1 MSEESVKE
9 IKQERRSD
17 LPFAYNEVVRLMKNE
32 LDDDKMV
39 RERVKVEMNKF
50 LGDILVK
57 VCKQL
62 NEYPYSIITY
72 DMLKECLYPYE
83 GIDRINQE
91 RERIITHL
99 EAIKGD
105 CDILIADTE
114 KVLRTNKKETR
125 QSPPSQVVE

>member
-1 MSEESVKE
+1 MTDANEVK
-9 IKQERRSD
+9 KERRSD

-32 LDDDKMV
+32 LDEDKMV

-50 LGDILVK
+50 LGDVLVK

-62 NEYPYSIITY
+62 NEYSYSTITY

-83 GIDRINQE
+83 SIDRINQE

-99 EAIKGD
+99 EAIKKD
-105 CDILIADTE
+105 CDILITDTE
-114 KVLRTNKKETR
+114 KVLRINENDDLAL
-125 QSPPSQVVE
+125 SPAQLLD

>member
-1 MSEESVKE
+1 MTDANEVK
-9 IKQERRSD
+9 KERRGD

-39 RERVKVEMNKF
+39 RERVKIEMNKF
-50 LGDILVK
+50 LGDVLVK

-62 NEYPYSIITY
+62 NEYSYSTITY

-83 GIDRINQE
+83 SIDRINQE

-99 EAIKGD
+99 EAIKRD

-114 KVLRTNKKETR
+114 KVLRINENDNPAS
-125 QSPPSQVVE
+125 SPAQLLD

>member
-1 MSEESVKE
+1 MTDVNEVK
-9 IKQERRSD
+9 KERRGD

-50 LGDILVK
+50 LGDVLVK

-62 NEYPYSIITY
+62 NEYSYSTITY

-83 GIDRINQE
+83 SIDRINSIWE
-91 RERIITHL
+91 PVSEVLRN
-99 EAIKGD
+99 
-105 CDILIADTE
+105 ILIMDIIYS
-114 KVLRTNKKETR
+114 K
-125 QSPPSQVVE
+125 

>member
-1 MSEESVKE
+1 MTDANEVK
-9 IKQERRSD
+9 KERRSD

-32 LDDDKMV
+32 LDEDKMV

-50 LGDILVK
+50 LGDVLVK

-62 NEYPYSIITY
+62 NEYSYSTITY

-83 GIDRINQE
+83 SIDRINQE

-99 EAIKGD
+99 EAIKRD
-105 CDILIADTE
+105 CDILITDTE
-114 KVLRTNKKETR
+114 KVLRINENDDLASLPT
-125 QSPPSQVVE
+125 QLLD

>member
-1 MSEESVKE
+1 MTDANEVK
-9 IKQERRSD
+9 KERRSD

-32 LDDDKMV
+32 LDEDKMV

-50 LGDILVK
+50 LGDVLVK

-62 NEYPYSIITY
+62 NEYSYSTITY

-83 GIDRINQE
+83 SIDRINQE

-99 EAIKGD
+99 EAIKKD
-105 CDILIADTE
+105 CDILITDTE
-114 KVLRTNKKETR
+114 KVLRINENDGLAS
-125 QSPPSQVVE
+125 SPTQLLD

>member
-1 MSEESVKE
+1 MTDANEVK
-9 IKQERRSD
+9 KERRGD

-32 LDDDKMV
+32 LDEDKMV

-50 LGDILVK
+50 LGDVLVK

-62 NEYPYSIITY
+62 NEYSYSTITY

-83 GIDRINQE
+83 SIDRINQE

-99 EAIKGD
+99 EAIKRD
-105 CDILIADTE
+105 CDILITDTE
-114 KVLRTNKKETR
+114 KVLRINENNDPASLPA
-125 QSPPSQVVE
+125 QLLD

>member
-1 MSEESVKE
+1 MTDANEVK
-9 IKQERRSD
+9 KERRGD

-50 LGDILVK
+50 LGDVLVK

-62 NEYPYSIITY
+62 NEYSYSTITY

-83 GIDRINQE
+83 SIDRINQE

-99 EAIKGD
+99 EAIKRD

-114 KVLRTNKKETR
+114 KVLRINENNDPAS
-125 QSPPSQVVE
+125 SPAQLLD